1 MQFYNHVY
9 FNFRS
14 TSELPQTEATT
25 SKAFEASSSSKASKD
40 LMESEVKGV
49 KQPIYLSLPHES
61 TPTGAPPTPPPSS
74 ISSQSPV
81 RTLSTDEFIE
91 GGRRPVYAPRPNDK
105 KLLKCSQCPY
115 TTSDENIMEIHKIA
129 NSHQSTSRKRKP
141 SVELP
146 CKFAIIYLLN
156 FEDPHLRQKR
166 NSHLPLYGMK

>member
-1 MQFYNHVY
+1 MQFHNHVY

-25 SKAFEASSSSKASKD
+25 SKAFQASSSSKASKD

-81 RTLSTDEFIE
+81 RTLSTAEFIE

-115 TTSDENIMEIHKIA
+115 TTSDENMMEIHKIA
-129 NSHQSTSRKRKP
+129 HPHQTISRKRKP

-146 CKFAIIYLLN
+146 RKFAVICILN
-156 FEDPHLRQKR
+156 T
-166 NSHLPLYGMK
+166 

>member
-1 MQFYNHVY
+1 MQFHNHVY

-25 SKAFEASSSSKASKD
+25 SKAFGATSSSKASED
-40 LMESEVKGV
+40 STEREVKGV

-91 GGRRPVYAPRPNDK
+91 GGRRPVYAPHPNDK

-115 TTSDENIMEIHKIA
+115 TASDENMMEIHKIA
-129 NSHQSTSRKRKP
+129 HSHQSTSRKRKP

-146 CKFAIIYLLN
+146 CKFAVIYILIFKDLSMRVNITSLCDTILL
-156 FEDPHLRQKR
+156 
-166 NSHLPLYGMK
+166 